1 MIDVWANSVTQ
12 FLQVFFKGSYK
23 EKIWKYTLVRLLTL
37 LALNSR
43 MSLLI
48 PAVLCLFFSLTLL
61 LSTTEF
67 PKVKF
72 LEALGDSNMVD
83 VDALKTLCF
92 KVIHQL
98 PECDCFLHVFVILK
112 FCYEFDPLST
122 LV

>member
-61 LSTTEF
+61 LSATEF
-67 PKVKF
+67 PKVEF
-72 LEALGDSNMVD
+72 LEALGDLSIVD
-83 VDALKTLCF
+83 S
-92 KVIHQL
+92 
-98 PECDCFLHVFVILK
+98 VILEK
-112 FCYEFDPLST
+112 Y
-122 LV
+122 V